1 MAYVMLKYLI
11 LIATIVIKENVI
23 LRQIPKYFRVKG
35 RVSSIY
41 SQMGQKRNRVC
52 HINRFVETE
61 VVSAA
66 RYK

>member
-1 MAYVMLKYLI
+1 MLKYLI

-23 LRQIPKYFRVKG
+23 LRQIPKYFRVKVG
-35 RVSSIY
+35 CLQFTLKWVRKETVS
-41 SQMGQKRNRVC
+41 R